1 MKVKI
6 FLITMGVII
15 LSFSS
20 FPVDGTTPTFS
31 TTDNLN
37 EFGAWQ
43 TTRQLTTK
51 GKENIT
57 IPISYRHK
65 VVKMFALTCKF
76 TVEIKNE
83 SDKKIQLYY
92 LAGNGRTDYYAG
104 KAGAI
109 KEKVKLDPGETTSIN
124 YPLPTKNFKPSDDAE
139 ECKKCKELEHLFMIG
154 NLEVK

>member
-1 MKVKI
+1 MKAKSI
-6 FLITMGVII
+6 LIIVGLFAI
-15 LSFSS
+15 SFTL
-20 FPVDGTTPTFS
+20 FPVDGTTPIFS
-31 TTDNLN
+31 TADNLN
-37 EFGAWQ
+37 EFGDWQ
-43 TTRQLTTK
+43 TSKQLTTK

-65 VVKMFALTCKF
+65 VVKKFALTCKY

-83 SDKKIQLYY
+83 SDKKIQFYY

-124 YPLPTKNFKPSDDAE
+124 YPLPTKNFKPADDAE
-139 ECKKCKELEHLFMIG
+139 ECKKCKKLEHLLMIG
-154 NLEVK
+154 NLEEK

>member
-1 MKVKI
+1 MKAKSI
-6 FLITMGVII
+6 LIIVGLFAI
-15 LSFSS
+15 SFTL
-20 FPVDGTTPTFS
+20 FPVDGSTPIFS
-31 TTDNLN
+31 IADNLN
-37 EFGAWQ
+37 EFGDWQ
-43 TTRQLTTK
+43 TSKQLTTK

-65 VVKMFALTCKF
+65 VVKKFALTCKY

-83 SDKKIQLYY
+83 SDKKIQFYY

-124 YPLPTKNFKPSDDAE
+124 YPLPTKNFKAADDAE

-154 NLEVK
+154 NLEEK